1 MSGVTVALGTPN
13 PRQREFLQCRKK
25 YVAFGGA
32 RGGGKSWAV
41 RCKAKLLALRYP
53 GIRLLL
59 VRRSLPEL
67 EANHLTFLRRE
78 LAEVAEYRAGDKRF
92 VFGNGSILQF
102 GYCGSD
108 RDLDRYQGAEYDV
121 IFLDE
126 ATQLKELWMR
136 QIAACLRGVNDF
148 PKRIYY
154 TCNPGGPGH
163 GYIKRLFIDRR
174 YEPGEDPEDYAFIS
188 ARVTDNTA
196 LLARQPD
203 YLKTLEA
210 LPPKLRRA
218 WLEGRWDIME
228 GHVFQEFTD
237 DPAHYEDRQWTHVIR
252 PFDVPREWSM
262 YRSYERA
269 DGDDLPAP
277 RQKERGEL
285 CDRVRQRTE
294 LEDHEGRAGAG
305 TRLRGGGAGEQPYD
319 GGDRP
324 PLCG

>member
-126 ATQLKELWMR
+126 ATQLKELWM
-136 QIAACLRGVNDF
+136 G
-148 PKRIYY
+148 
-154 TCNPGGPGH
+154 
-163 GYIKRLFIDRR
+163 
-174 YEPGEDPEDYAFIS
+174 
-188 ARVTDNTA
+188 
-196 LLARQPD
+196 
-203 YLKTLEA
+203 
-210 LPPKLRRA
+210 
-218 WLEGRWDIME
+218 
-228 GHVFQEFTD
+228 
-237 DPAHYEDRQWTHVIR
+237 
-252 PFDVPREWSM
+252 
-262 YRSYERA
+262 
-269 DGDDLPAP
+269 
-277 RQKERGEL
+277 
-285 CDRVRQRTE
+285 RQRFSQAD
-294 LEDHEGRAGAG
+294 LLHLQSGRAGAWVHQAAVYRPAVRAGGGPGGLRLYPGEGHGQHGAAGPAAGLSQDAGGAAAQAAAGVAGGALGHHGG
-305 TRLRGGGAGEQPYD
+305 TGVSGVYGRPGALRGSPVDPCDTAI
-319 GGDRP
+319 
-324 PLCG
+324 

>member
-78 LAEVAEYRAGDKRF
+78 LAEVAEYRAGNKRF

-126 ATQLKELWMR
+126 ATQLKEL
-136 QIAACLRGVNDF
+136 AAVLQTLAGLEKV
-148 PKRIYY
+148 
-154 TCNPGGPGH
+154 
-163 GYIKRLFIDRR
+163 L
-174 YEPGEDPEDYAFIS
+174 EPMQAVGKKTDS
-188 ARVTDNTA
+188 TVRVV
-196 LLARQPD
+196 LSE
-203 YLKTLEA
+203 EA
-210 LPPKLRRA
+210 
-218 WLEGRWDIME
+218 E
-228 GHVFQEFTD
+228 
-237 DPAHYEDRQWTHVIR
+237 
-252 PFDVPREWSM
+252 
-262 YRSYERA
+262 
-269 DGDDLPAP
+269 
-277 RQKERGEL
+277 EL
-285 CDRVRQRTE
+285 SQ
-294 LEDHEGRAGAG
+294 
-305 TRLRGGGAGEQPYD
+305 
-319 GGDRP
+319 
-324 PLCG
+324 